1 MRKSLLFPR
10 CAALVVI
17 LSGVVGGSLRADCP
31 VGDLNNDCRVDFDDV
46 RRLADRWLDAGCAAP
61 DCEADIDGLP
71 GVDGRDYAKLADNWL
86 VTGTLTLAI
95 NEFMARNTQTI
106 RDPDDPDGSFDDWI
120 EIHNYGS
127 EAIDIGGF
135 YLSDDA
141 DDPAGARI
149 PTNAPQATTI
159 AAGGYLLVWA
169 DNEPGQGPLHV
180 NFALSAGGEDVALFD
195 RNHRLIDSVS
205 FGPQNPDESYGR
217 LPNGSGSWRVFTS
230 ATPGSANLGD
240 PVRVVINE
248 IMFHPGH
255 VAPEPEN
262 IGLEYI
268 ELHNAGA
275 SAVDVSGWRLTDGV
289 EYAIPSRAPLDA
301 GQYLVLAADVN
312 EFKARYPTVIN
323 VVGGWLGHLS
333 NSGERIEV
341 CDGSGVVIDRVRYAD
356 EGDWAMREL
365 GPVDHEHRGW
375 QWSDAADGGGRSLE
389 LVNPGFSNDYGQNW
403 TASAVQNGTPGAA
416 NSTMAANIAPI
427 ISDALHSPTIP
438 GPADPVIVAARIL
451 DETPTGLTVT
461 LYYRRDGDPTFTS
474 VTMLDNGLSGDGPAG
489 DGVYAG
495 TIPAQSDTT
504 LVEFYIRAADAQAAV
519 RTWPAP
525 TIVDGAPQQAANA
538 LYRVDGSFSWSWT
551 PGDDPVYV
559 IIMKAADLAE
569 LDDIGDTDYSG
580 PLFASEAMS
589 NAQMNATFI
598 SVYGYDTDVHY
609 RCGVRNRGNRSRAD
623 PPMSYRVNFP
633 NDRDWNGVNAINL
646 NSKYTHLQRMGSV
659 MFRMAGLAAS
669 DSTNVR
675 LYVNGRDPA
684 AAQFNETYGRY
695 AANEAYDSDWADNH
709 FPDDPDGNLYR
720 ATYVDD
726 GYSGRT
732 NADLDYKGTAA
743 NPNLPQYRLHYPKQT
758 NTAQDDYTDLL
769 ALIDRLNNPATSD
782 ADFLREVSKSVNIRQ
797 WMRYIAT
804 DVLVGN
810 REGGLYEGEGDDY
823 ALYCGVNDPR
833 FQLIPHDLD
842 TVLGRGDH
850 SYDPARTIWG
860 YATVDGLQRLL
871 AQPDVIKMYYEQL
884 YELALTTFNP
894 GSFNPLV
901 DHLLADWVPSTEI
914 NGAGRIKQFVVER
927 RDAVV
932 LGAATQVPR
941 TFQVVSALP
950 VIDGYP
956 TTTAGTAAL
965 TGRFDAVTTRSMAV
979 GGVVVPDA
987 GWNQRTGSWS
997 LGGIALNP
1005 GVNRIIVEAFDAAN
1019 GTGNIVQAGYIDIL
1033 REVGSTNDY
1042 PKETAPSAGLTD
1054 ATVAS
1059 IRLLTRDSYLPG
1071 VGVLVRVELLDGA
1084 GQIQREVWDST
1095 ATLTVD
1101 SPSVSLSAG
1110 EVTLFNGLGTAMVT
1124 FSGSGD
1130 FTLTASVGVLQ
1141 ADRTLIDLSAA
1152 PVTMVSGGLAAS
1164 QTWSG
1169 VYRITGGDFS
1179 IPAGVTLTL
1188 NPGALVLIDG
1198 VASGTNGP
1206 DIDVAGS
1213 IQSLG
1218 TAASPVT
1225 ITAAAAGLNWGEI
1238 HCVNAADCNFVYTDI
1253 SRAGRSPGVGH
1264 SGTGPTFRVSGTKLH
1279 FDHCNLTD
1287 NAGKLMDVA
1296 SGSDLAFMNTVFARC
1311 VMGPEIAGTA
1321 LLFEDGW
1328 ITEMH
1333 AADDADGIYVH
1344 DQQPGQECT
1353 MRRAT
1358 IADLDDDG
1366 VDTLGCDILLRDCVI
1381 RDCKDKG
1388 ISIYAGTT
1396 TIDHC
1401 LIVENNKAP
1410 EDPTVSSIAAK
1421 TFDGGTAVVNIDRS
1435 TVVST
1440 RTAGVTDMALQS
1452 HNKYGVAAGAITWN
1466 VTNSIIDA
1474 TDPIDAQ
1481 APYSLADFHIRYS
1494 DIHSEAMPGVGNI
1507 TTDPAFENP
1516 AAHDYHLASTS
1527 PCIDAGDPA
1536 ADPDPDLTV
1545 ADMGYFYHDQGPIN
1559 VPGGSLAADTVWTAP
1574 EGPYRITGELTV
1586 PFGITLTITPGT
1598 SVYFEPN
1605 TRIVVRGRLIAEGEP
1620 YNLIRLTRTPGST
1633 GVWSGLQFIDTV
1645 RDNRIRHAVLEFGQ
1659 TDNGMIG
1666 VEDSR
1671 LLVENCTLA
1680 RTTLRRIRTLDSWLV
1695 VRGCTF
1701 TDTMEAGGAPTNNRT
1716 EHIWGAGILP
1726 GGEFLIEGNVF
1737 GRTPGH
1743 NDAIDVD
1750 GPFRPNPIPQIRNNV
1765 FLGGGDD
1772 ALDLE
1777 TDAHIEGNIFMHYR
1791 EDAYNTDPG
1800 ESNVISAGSGH
1811 AFTVVRNVF
1820 YDVEHVSLVKE
1831 GAFMTFVNN
1840 TVAGCTKSALYFDL
1854 AGQTSGPGRGA
1865 YVDGCIF
1872 HNCAKEFDVVA
1883 PATELAVHNSIV
1895 SAAWHGYGAGN
1906 IQADP
1911 LFVDPNGDF
1920 RLRADSVASESG
1932 PCGLD
1937 MGAYVP
1943 AGAVVCGEPDATT
1956 WRTSALLTVGGPG
1969 ITHYRYSLNN
1979 PAGPYS
1985 PDTAVDTLISLAG
1998 LSDGVSYTVYVMG
2011 KDSAGIWQTEPT
2023 ASRTWTVDTTAR
2035 RLVINE
2041 VLGHTHGNDPDII
2054 ELYYD
2059 GPAPLNLTGYSLTDD
2074 PANPRKF
2081 VFSASTVH
2089 PVSMNPGTYMVLYGD
2104 LNTHLPNHIGFALTA
2119 EGEGLYLYGS
2129 DGDLVDSVEFGMQI
2143 NEFTIG
2149 RTGRDHLWRLCVP
2162 TLGGANIRAALGDC
2176 RLLRINEWLADAHR
2190 LFAEDFVELH
2200 NPTSWP
2206 VRLGGLYLTDH
2217 IARPTRHRIADLS
2230 FIAPNGYA
2238 VFIADDS
2245 NRPGSLNFQLDPY
2258 GEILTLLDSEQNEI
2272 DKVIFKPQTT
2282 DVSQGRAPDGA
2293 DTFAYFDLPTPGV
2306 ANPVSTPQ
2314 TVTLVPESAGKR
2326 VLVPTADIGTTW
2338 RSGMLFDDS
2347 GWQACIGS
2355 PGGVGYERSTGYES
2369 YITCDVS
2376 AMYGVMESCYIRI
2389 PFNVPGDPAAIT
2401 RLTLRVR
2408 YDDGFVAWINGNR
2421 VGSRNFAAATIAWND
2436 DADAGHSDS
2445 AAVVFEDIDIS
2456 AYIGSLRSG
2465 GNLLAVQGL
2474 NDGATSSDFLISC
2487 ELVAQITTSQDGMI
2501 ARAFALID
2509 GLRVTELMYHPPAGS
2524 ECDYI
2529 ELQNI
2534 GAEPLDLTG
2543 VRLLDGVTFEFPF
2556 IELDPGEYVTVA
2568 ADRAAFTAAY
2578 GASGHVVGPY
2588 AGNLS
2593 NGGEN
2598 ILLALPWPLEA
2609 AIQRFQYNDAWYPS
2623 TDGGGRSLHI
2633 RNPAADPM
2641 LWSVPGSWI
2650 DGPPTPNAP

>member
-1 MRKSLLFPR
+1 MRAVS
-10 CAALVVI
+10 V
-17 LSGVVGGSLRADCP
+17 GVVMALLLAAGAAYGAGSP
-31 VGDLNNDCRVDFDDV
+31 VGDINEDGRVDFDDV
-46 RRLADRWLDAGCAAP
+46 RLLAGHWLDAQCVAP
-61 DCEADIDGLP
+61 DCRADLDGRA
-71 GVDGRDYAKLADNWL
+71 GVDGRDYARLAENWL
-86 VTGTLTLAI
+86 TGGTPTLAI
-95 NEFMARNTQTI
+95 NEFMARNTRTI

-149 PTNAPQATTI
+149 PSNAPQTTTI
-159 AAGGYLLVWA
+159 AAGGYLLIWA
-169 DNEPGQGPLHV
+169 DNETGQGPLHV

-195 RNHRLIDSVS
+195 GDHRLIDSVS

-217 LPNGSGSWRVFTS
+217 LPNGTGPWRLFGSP
-230 ATPGSANLGD
+230 TPGSANLAE

-248 IMFHPGH
+248 IMYHPGH
-255 VAPEPEN
+255 VEGEPEN
-262 IGLEYI
+262 LGLEYI
-268 ELHNAGA
+268 ELYNAGTA
-275 SAVDVSGWRLTDGV
+275 SVDVSGWRLTDGV
-289 EYAIPSRAPLDA
+289 EYTIPPRAPLDA

-312 EFKARYPTVIN
+312 EFKVGYPTVSN
-323 VVGGWLGHLS
+323 VVGGWVGHLS
-333 NSGERIEV
+333 NSGERIEL
-341 CDGSGVVIDRVRYAD
+341 CDASGAVIDRVRYAD
-356 EGDWAMREL
+356 EGDWSVREL
-365 GPVDHEHRGW
+365 GPVDYLHRGW
-375 QWSDAADGGGRSLE
+375 QWSDAADGGGGSLE
-389 LVNPGFSNDYGQNW
+389 LINPGFSNDHGRNW
-403 TASAVQNGTPGAA
+403 AASTVQNGTPGAA
-416 NSTMAANIAPI
+416 NSVMAANVAPVI
-427 ISDALHSPTIP
+427 VDVVHSPTIP
-438 GPADPVIVAARIL
+438 GPADPVVVAARIL
-451 DETPTGLTVT
+451 DETSTGLTIT
-461 LYYRRDGDPTFTS
+461 LHYRRDGDATFTS
-474 VTMLDNGLSGDGPAG
+474 VAMLDNGLLGDGAAG
-489 DGVYAG
+489 DGLYAG
-495 TIPAQSDTT
+495 AIPPQSDATI
-504 LVEFYIRAADAQAAV
+504 VEFYIRAADAQAAV

-525 TIVDGAPQQAANA
+525 AMVDGAPQQVANA

-551 PGDDPVYV
+551 PGDDPIYV

-669 DSTNVR
+669 DSTHVR

-743 NPNLPQYRLHYPKQT
+743 NPDLPAYRLHYPKQT
-758 NTAQDDYTDLL
+758 NTAQDAYTDLL
-769 ALIDRLNNPATSD
+769 ALIDRLNNPAISD
-782 ADFLREVSKSVNIRQ
+782 ADFLSEVSKSVNIRQ

-932 LGAATQVPR
+932 LGAAPQVPR
-941 TFQVVSALP
+941 TFQIVSALP

-956 TTTAGTAAL
+956 TTTTSTAAL
-965 TGRFDAVTTRSMAV
+965 TGRFDAVTTRSMTV
-979 GGVVVPDA
+979 GGVGVPDA

-997 LGGIALNP
+997 VVGIALNP
-1005 GVNRIIVEAFDAAN
+1005 GVNRIIVEAFDAPNAM
-1019 GTGNIVQAGYIDIL
+1019 GNMVQTGYIDIL

-1042 PKETAPSAGLTD
+1042 PQEAAPTAGLAD
-1054 ATVAS
+1054 SAVAS
-1059 IRLLTRDSYLPG
+1059 VRLLTRDSYLPG
-1071 VGVLVRVELLDGA
+1071 VGVLVRIELLDAG
-1084 GQIQREVWDST
+1084 GQIQRDLWDAT

-1101 SPSVSLSAG
+1101 NPSVSLSVDK
-1110 EVTLFNGLGTAMVT
+1110 VTLFNGLGTAMVT
-1124 FSGSGD
+1124 FGGSGD
-1130 FTLTASVGVLQ
+1130 FTLTAAVGALQ
-1141 ADRTLIDLSAA
+1141 ADRTLADLWAA
-1152 PVTMVSGGLAAS
+1152 PVTTVSGSLATS

-1169 VYRITGGDFS
+1169 IYRITGGDFS

-1188 NPGALVLIDG
+1188 SPGTLVLIDG

-1206 DIDVAGS
+1206 DIDIAGS

-1238 HCVNAADCNFVYTDI
+1238 HCANASDCTFAYTNV

-1264 SGTGPTFRVSGTKLH
+1264 SGTGPTFRISGTKLH

-1296 SGSDLAFMNTVFARC
+1296 SGSDLTFMNTVFARG

-1358 IADLDDDG
+1358 LADLDDDG
-1366 VDTLGCDILLRDCVI
+1366 VDTLGCDILLQDCII

-1421 TFDGGTAVVNIDRS
+1421 TFDGGTAAVNIDRS
-1435 TVVST
+1435 TIVAM
-1440 RTAGVTDMALQS
+1440 RNPGVTDMGIQS
-1452 HNKYGVAAGAITWN
+1452 HNKYGVAVGTIVWN

-1481 APYSLADFHIRYS
+1481 APYSLADVHISYS
-1494 DIHSEAMPGVGNI
+1494 DIHSEVMPGPGNI
-1507 TTDPAFENP
+1507 TADPAFENP

-1559 VPGGSLAADTVWTAP
+1559 IPTGSLAADTVWTAP

-1586 PFGITLTITPGT
+1586 PFGITLTIMPGT

-1605 TRIVVRGRLIAEGEP
+1605 TRIVIRGRLIAEGEA
-1620 YNLIRLTRTPGST
+1620 YNLIRFTRTPGAV
-1633 GVWSGLQFIDTV
+1633 GVWAGLQFIDSV
-1645 RDNRIRHAVLEFGQ
+1645 RDNRIRHAVLEYGQ

-1666 VEDSR
+1666 VENSR
-1671 LLVENCTLA
+1671 LLVADCTLA
-1680 RTTLRRIRTLDSWLV
+1680 RTMLRRIRTLNSWLV

-1701 TDTMEAGGAPTNNRT
+1701 TDTMEAGGAPTNNRS

-1726 GGEFLIEGNVF
+1726 GGGFLIEDNIF

-1750 GPFRPNPIPQIRNNV
+1750 GSFRPNPIPQIRNNI

-1820 YDVEHVSLVKE
+1820 FDVEHVSLVKE
-1831 GAFMTFVNN
+1831 GSFMTFANN
-1840 TVAGCTKSALYFDL
+1840 TVVDCTKSALYFDL
-1854 AGQTSGPGRGA
+1854 AGQTAGPGRGA

-1872 HNCAKEFDVVA
+1872 HNCVKEFDEVA
-1883 PATELAVHNSIV
+1883 PTTELAVNNSILTGV
-1895 SAAWHGYGAGN
+1895 WHAYGAGN
-1906 IQADP
+1906 IEADP
-1911 LFVDPNGDF
+1911 LFVDSSGDF
-1920 RLRADSVASESG
+1920 HLTADSIAVQSG
-1932 PCGLD
+1932 PRGLD

-1943 AGAVVCGEPDATT
+1943 AGAAVCGEPDGIT
-1956 WRTSALLTVGGPG
+1956 WRTGALLTVGGPG
-1969 ITHYRYSLNN
+1969 ITHYCYSLNN
-1979 PAGPYS
+1979 PTGPYS
-1985 PDTAVDTLISLAG
+1985 AETAIDTLISLTG
-1998 LSDGVSYTVYVMG
+1998 LSEGQSYTVYVKG
-2011 KDSAGIWQTEPT
+2011 KDSAGIWQTGPT

-2081 VFSASTVH
+2081 VFSTSTVH
-2089 PVSMNPGTYMVLYGD
+2089 PVSMNPGAYMVLYGD
-2104 LNTHLPNHIGFALTA
+2104 LNTHLPNHVGFALTA

-2149 RTGRDHLWRLCVP
+2149 RTGRDHIWRLCMP

-2176 RLLRINEWLADAHR
+2176 RLLRINEWLADARR

-2200 NPTSWP
+2200 NPTPWP
-2206 VRLGGLYLTDH
+2206 VSLGGLYLTDH
-2217 IARPTRHRIADLS
+2217 IARPTRHRITDLS

-2238 VFIADDS
+2238 VFIADGS

-2293 DTFAYFDLPTPGV
+2293 DTFAYFGLPTPGV
-2306 ANPVSTPQ
+2306 ANPATTTEDVM
-2314 TVTLVPESAGKR
+2314 LVPEDADKR
-2326 VLVPTADIGTTW
+2326 VHVPTANIGTTW
-2338 RSGMLFDDS
+2338 RSDALFDDS
-2347 GWQACIGS
+2347 GWLACSGS
-2355 PGGVGYERSTGYES
+2355 PGGVGYERSTGYQS

-2376 AMYGVMESCYIRI
+2376 AMYGAMESCYIRI
-2389 PFNVPGDPAAIT
+2389 PFSVPGDPAAVP
-2401 RLTLRVR
+2401 RLTLRMR

-2421 VGSRNFAAATIAWND
+2421 VASRNFAAATIAWND

-2456 AYIGSLRSG
+2456 AYIPLLHSG
-2465 GNLLAVQGL
+2465 GNLLAIQGL

-2501 ARAFALID
+2501 GRALALID
-2509 GLRVTELMYHPPAGS
+2509 GLRVTELMYHAPGGS
-2524 ECDYI
+2524 QYDYV

-2534 GAEPLDLTG
+2534 GAEPLNLAG
-2543 VRLLDGVTFEFPF
+2543 VRFLEGVVFEFPAVTL
-2556 IELDPGEYVTVA
+2556 EPGEYILAA
-2568 ADRAAFTAAY
+2568 ADPSAFTSHY
-2578 GASGHVVGPY
+2578 GPVDHLVGPY
-2588 AGNLS
+2588 TGNLS
-2593 NGGEN
+2593 NGGED
-2598 ILLALPWPLEA
+2598 IVLALPWPLDA
-2609 AIQRFQYNDAWYPS
+2609 AILRFAYSDTWYPT
-2623 TDGGGRSLHI
+2623 TDGGGQSLGI
-2633 RNPAADPM
+2633 VEPQADPLM
-2641 LWSVPGSWI
+2641 WNDPANWQPQSPDPG
-2650 DGPPTPNAP
+2650 GP